1 MRFLQVSLVVLI
13 AVLLLLLGS
22 IVVYA
27 QVDNPAPGFYISKS
41 TGVALGTVLILIA
54 AVASLAFK
62 AGYSA
67 RRQEELEARIIKLEE
82 KVRSNG

>member
-1 MRFLQVSLVVLI
+1 MRFLQASLVVLVI
-13 AVLLLLLGS
+13 VLLLLLGS
-22 IVVYA
+22 VVVYA
-27 QVDNPAPGFYISKS
+27 QVDNPMPGFYISKS

-67 RRQEELEARIIKLEE
+67 RRQEELETRIAKLERRV
-82 KVRSNG
+82 KSNG